1 MAQKKRRKG
10 RRGEDGLRSD
20 ILLLLL
26 LAVSVLLLLG
36 NFGLAGTA
44 GRWLSFFFF
53 GLFGSLE
60 YIFPVL
66 LFLSGAFLAAN
77 RKNHLAVRKT
87 AGGAGVFFFACAF
100 FHLLTMGYSPV
111 SDIRSLF
118 LDSVGDRLGGGIIG
132 GGLVQ
137 LTGRAFGTAGA
148 YVVILAAL
156 AIFAIIMTQT
166 PLLSRAREK
175 GEKVHTAAREY
186 RTQAF
191 RQREDR
197 RQKRKLAAEA
207 REKQMKKH

>member
-66 LFLSGAFLAAN
+66 LFLSGAFLLRNTN
-77 RKNHLAVRKT
+77 R
-87 AGGAGVFFFACAF
+87 
-100 FHLLTMGYSPV
+100 
-111 SDIRSLF
+111 
-118 LDSVGDRLGGGIIG
+118 VG
-132 GGLVQ
+132 
-137 LTGRAFGTAGA
+137 
-148 YVVILAAL
+148 
-156 AIFAIIMTQT
+156 
-166 PLLSRAREK
+166 
-175 GEKVHTAAREY
+175 
-186 RTQAF
+186 
-191 RQREDR
+191 
-197 RQKRKLAAEA
+197 
-207 REKQMKKH
+207 

>member
-100 FHLLTMGYSPV
+100 FHLLTMGYSR
-111 SDIRSLF
+111 I
-118 LDSVGDRLGGGIIG
+118 
-132 GGLVQ
+132 
-137 LTGRAFGTAGA
+137 
-148 YVVILAAL
+148 
-156 AIFAIIMTQT
+156 
-166 PLLSRAREK
+166 
-175 GEKVHTAAREY
+175 
-186 RTQAF
+186 
-191 RQREDR
+191 
-197 RQKRKLAAEA
+197 
-207 REKQMKKH
+207 

>member
-66 LFLSGAFLAAN
+66 LFLSGAFLTAN

-118 LDSVGDRLGGGIIG
+118 LDSGGDRLGGGLIG

-166 PLLSRAREK
+166 PLLSKAREK

-186 RTQAF
+186 RTQASL
-191 RQREDR
+191 QRDR
-197 RQKRKLAAEA
+197 KSTRLNSSHWLQSRMPSSA
-207 REKQMKKH
+207 